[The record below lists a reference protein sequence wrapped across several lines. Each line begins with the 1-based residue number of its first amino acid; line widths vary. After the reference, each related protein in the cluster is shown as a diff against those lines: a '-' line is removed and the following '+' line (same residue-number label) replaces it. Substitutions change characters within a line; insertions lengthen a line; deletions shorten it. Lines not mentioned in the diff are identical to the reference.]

1 MNTPNLYI
9 WTYKAK
15 VQGGRGFIRGRVE
28 APNGFQAEQAIKRN
42 NLMVDAVL
50 NVKIDRSVNAR
61 LHAFKPW
68 QGVVA

>member
-28 APNGFQAEQAIKRN
+28 SPNGFQAEQAIKRN
-42 NLMVDAVL
+42 NLMVDSIDKI
-50 NVKIDRSVNAR
+50 KIDRSVNAR
-61 LHAFKPW
+61 VLPFEVWRGA
-68 QGVVA
+68 A

>member
-50 NVKIDRSVNAR
+50 TVKIDRSVNAR
-61 LHAFKPW
+61 LHAFEPW